1 MDQLID
7 LIFFFFFF
15 FFTYVFGSNW
25 YLFQL
30 IVLLIPDFN
39 CWSNYAL
46 SWVDNVTTGTKSF
59 VSVIANLIAPVELVI
74 TQVDD
79 QVKMRLTSQLI
90 NGISRVLQKLLKYF
104 NGTIISTS
112 FVLPSAGVFP
122 VIFILDLND
131 SESAKLSFG
140 SSL

>member
-1 MDQLID
+1 M
-7 LIFFFFFF
+7 
-15 FFTYVFGSNW
+15 
-25 YLFQL
+25 FQL
-30 IVLLIPDFN
+30 IVLLKPDFH

-79 QVKMRLTSQLI
+79 QVKMRLTSKLI
-90 NGISRVLQKLLKYF
+90 NDISRVLQNFLKCF
-104 NGTIISTS
+104 NDTIILTL
-112 FVLPSAGVFP
+112 FVLPSAGVFA
-122 VIFILDLND
+122 VIFVLDLNH
-131 SESAKLSFG
+131 SESDTLLFG

>member
-1 MDQLID
+1 MS
-7 LIFFFFFF
+7 IFF
-15 FFTYVFGSNW
+15 GSDW

-30 IVLLIPDFN
+30 IVLLKPDFN

-74 TQVDD
+74 TQADD
-79 QVKMRLTSQLI
+79 QVKMRLTSKLI
-90 NGISRVLQKLLKYF
+90 NDISRVLQNFLKCF
-104 NGTIISTS
+104 NDTIILTL
-112 FVLPSAGVFP
+112 FVLPSAGVFA
-122 VIFILDLND
+122 VIFVLDLNH
-131 SESAKLSFG
+131 SESDTLLFS